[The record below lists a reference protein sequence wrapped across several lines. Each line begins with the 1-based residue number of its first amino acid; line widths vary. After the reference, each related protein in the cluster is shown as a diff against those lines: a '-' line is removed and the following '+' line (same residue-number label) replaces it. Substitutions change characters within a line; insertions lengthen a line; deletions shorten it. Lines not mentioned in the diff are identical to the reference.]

1 MALWLA
7 FYLPSLPLQAF
18 SRSLIESAPVAI
30 FERDARRN
38 RIVARNQKAARLGIQ
53 VGNSLAEANALTDT
67 LVSLPREPLRETALL
82 QRVAEQTSQLT
93 PNVHI
98 NEPFG
103 VLLDVTASVTLFGG
117 VPALQRHAQS
127 IAEAMRLRAHVVVA
141 PTASG
146 AKWLARAHRQLIVD
160 GAIDPWL
167 DDLMLDCTDLPVEL
181 VESLHALNLHH
192 LAALRSIP
200 AAALGK
206 RFGKELPLL
215 LGRAY
220 GEFSEGLPYWQ
231 PVVRFSE
238 TVEFPDLA
246 REQGHWMP
254 GVTELL
260 DRLQAFLRGRAASTQ
275 AILFRFRMGTLQQT
289 EFALQAAHE
298 THQASDW
305 LRLFNARIDRLP
317 IPHEVSAIELSCE
330 RIEAM
335 RFAELD
341 LFDRSRERD
350 REWSAL
356 TTLIKLRLGETA
368 LQPANDNACALPEA
382 PLTAGLSATQSADIR
397 PTLLFDPPK
406 PLSSREVTAFTASF
420 PLRYPDRL
428 QEHWWPQPD
437 RDHTTRDYYIARAP
451 DERMLWV
458 FRERLHNEW
467 FLQGLFA

>member
-1 MALWLA
+1 MWLA

-38 RIVARNQKAARLGIQ
+38 RIVARNQKATRLGIE
-53 VGNSLAEANALTDT
+53 VGQTLAEANALTET
-67 LVSLPREPLRETALL
+67 LVSLVREPLRETALL
-82 QRVAEQTSQLT
+82 QRLAEALSQLT

-98 NEPFG
+98 DEHFG
-103 VLLDVTASVTLFGG
+103 VLLEISASVTLFGG
-117 VPALQRHAQS
+117 LAALQQHAQA
-127 IAEAMRLRAHVVVA
+127 IAATLSVRAHVIVA

-146 AKWLARAHRQLIVD
+146 AQWLARAHRQLIVD
-160 GAIDPWL
+160 SDIGAWL
-167 DDLMLDCTDLPVEL
+167 DDLMLDCTDLPAEVL
-181 VESLHALNLHH
+181 ESLRALNLHH
-192 LAALRSIP
+192 LAAVRSIP

-206 RFGKELPLL
+206 RFGKALPLL

-220 GEFSEGLPYWQ
+220 GEFNEALPYWQ

-246 REQGHWMP
+246 REQDHWMP
-254 GVTELL
+254 GVGPLL
-260 DRLQAFLRGRAASTQ
+260 MRLEDFLRGRAAATQ
-275 AILFRFRMGTLQQT
+275 AILFRFQMGTLRHT

-305 LRLFNARIDRLP
+305 LRLFNARIERVP
-317 IPHEVSAIELSCE
+317 IPHEVSGIELSCE
-330 RIEAM
+330 RIEPM

-341 LFDRSRERD
+341 FFDRTRERD
-350 REWSAL
+350 REWDAL

-382 PLTAGLSATQSADIR
+382 PLLTGNSATSDDALR
-397 PTLLFDPPK
+397 PTLLFDPPR
-406 PLSSREVTAFTASF
+406 PLSNREVTAFKASF
-420 PLRYPDRL
+420 PIRYPDRI
-428 QEHWWPQPD
+428 QECWVPQPD
-437 RDHTTRDYYIARAP
+437 RDYTTRDYYIARAH

-458 FRERLHNEW
+458 FRERLDDAW
-467 FLQGLFA
+467 YLQGLFA